1 MERKRLVRCAVLM
14 LSVLISACENPD
26 SEKSYA
32 EVRIGFRQKEFSTK
46 AIEPDENTIHDAN
59 ILVFDRNGMLEYAI
73 WCDKTDIADGIE
85 LKLLDGKEY
94 RFMACVNFGYEITAT
109 TLEEMIEHRY
119 HMAYPDEYQR
129 GIPMSADTGL
139 ICIENDSQ
147 ITLDLKRMMSKI
159 SLRIDRRKLS
169 ETVEMKVRSVTIGN
183 CPKSAS
189 VFKSNTVE
197 GLDDCFSL
205 GFHRNAEECTPLNQL
220 ADKGIS
226 KEISL
231 YMFENIQGSFSKTDI
246 IQDSEKV
253 FEKDDPR
260 QYSCSYIEILMDYV
274 SPQWKS
280 IEEGLIYRFYLG
292 EDKNNLDVERNCHY
306 RITICPENDGL
317 SEDSW
322 RVDKTHIVPTGPVSF
337 SSWPESYIL
346 GDIGD
351 KIHIGCTFTPS
362 YAPFDVGIEYM
373 MEDKARGIYDF
384 DIDPDGHGAT
394 LTLTGP
400 GRGLIYMEVGEPV
413 NEAAM
418 WIIEVNLPDS

>member
-1 MERKRLVRCAVLM
+1 
-14 LSVLISACENPD
+14 
-26 SEKSYA
+26 
-32 EVRIGFRQKEFSTK
+32 
-46 AIEPDENTIHDAN
+46 
-59 ILVFDRNGMLEYAI
+59 
-73 WCDKTDIADGIE
+73 
-85 LKLLDGKEY
+85 
-94 RFMACVNFGYEITAT
+94 
-109 TLEEMIEHRY
+109 
-119 HMAYPDEYQR
+119 
-129 GIPMSADTGL
+129 
-139 ICIENDSQ
+139 
-147 ITLDLKRMMSKI
+147 
-159 SLRIDRRKLS
+159 
-169 ETVEMKVRSVTIGN
+169 
-183 CPKSAS
+183 
-189 VFKSNTVE
+189 
-197 GLDDCFSL
+197 
-205 GFHRNAEECTPLNQL
+205 
-220 ADKGIS
+220 
-226 KEISL
+226 
-231 YMFENIQGSFSKTDI
+231 MFENIQGSFSKTDI

>member
-1 MERKRLVRCAVLM
+1 MERKRLVRCAILM
-14 LSVLISACENPD
+14 LSMLISACGNPD

-32 EVRIGFRQKEFSTK
+32 EIRIGFRQEIFSTK
-46 AIEPDENTIHDAN
+46 AIDPDENAIHDAN
-59 ILVFDRNGMLEYAI
+59 ILAFDRNGMLEYAI
-73 WCDKTDIADGIE
+73 WCKEAEIADGIE

-109 TLEEMIEHRY
+109 TLEEMLEHRY
-119 HMAYPDEYQR
+119 YMAYPDEYQR

-139 ICIENDSQ
+139 IRIENDSQ
-147 ITLDLKRMMSKI
+147 IILDLKRMMSKI

-169 ETVEMKVRSVTIGN
+169 ETVEMKVRNVTIGN

-189 VFKSNTVE
+189 AFKSNSVE
-197 GLDDCFSL
+197 GLEDCFSL
-205 GFHRNAEECTPLNQL
+205 GFHRNAEECSSLNQL
-220 ADKGIS
+220 AEKGIS

-231 YMFENIQGSFSKTDI
+231 YMFENIQGSFSETGINRDG
-246 IQDSEKV
+246 EKV

-260 QYSCSYIEILMDYV
+260 QYSCSYIEIQMDYV

-280 IEEGLIYRFYLG
+280 VDDGLIYRFYLG

-317 SEDSW
+317 TEDSW

-418 WIIEVNLPDS
+418 WIIEVNQPDS